1 MQQLLGSV
9 LDRFKVEELL
19 VLIYEL
25 GVNGAI
31 QELVVTKNVLEEG
44 DVGLCSKKKK
54 RGREMEKTRGRGR
67 EISVKMTKWSRQSA

>member
-9 LDRFKVEELL
+9 LDRLEVEEFL

-44 DVGLCSKKKK
+44 DVGLCRENKKKEGERNGGK
-54 RGREMEKTRGRGR
+54 REEERC
-67 EISVKMTKWSRQSA
+67 

>member
-25 GVNGAI
+25 GVNGAV
-31 QELVVTKNVLEEG
+31 QELIITQNVLEEG
-44 DVGLCSKKKK
+44 DVGLCRTK
-54 RGREMEKTRGRGR
+54 RRRAREMEERGRKR
-67 EISVKMTKWSRQSA
+67 DVKMTKRLTRQSA

>member
-9 LDRFKVEELL
+9 LDRLEVEEFL

-54 RGREMEKTRGRGR
+54 RGGEKWKKQEGGGER
-67 EISVKMTKWSRQSA
+67 SLLK